1 MEVFSRDLLCE
12 IGKGDEPPPEQRAGQ
27 LREEMEE
34 VELSLALSLGSRFG
48 LDRKGDNL
56 RLS

>member
-1 MEVFSRDLLCE
+1 MEGFSRDLLCG

-27 LREEMEE
+27 LWEEM
-34 VELSLALSLGSRFG
+34 ELSLALSLGSRFG

-56 RLS
+56 PLS